1 MISICPSIDS
11 SLAQVLAPE
20 LLVIIFWEVLTSS
33 TEERRKFLPE
43 DENLGPNE
51 FDTKPLLSLSHV
63 CQYWREVALRTPSL
77 WTRIHGGCLDQM
89 EAFLERSRSLALSLL
104 LDVGHF
110 GGMEDGP
117 MHTYAASII
126 KVQGQRLRW
135 LYLVMVPTRAHV
147 VPLLSSLH
155 APHLK
160 CLTMTSACS
169 RNRCI
174 ETEISWTPLINGE
187 ASSLRAFA
195 MVPVVKC
202 LPSSSFPH
210 LMHLLLSFD
219 GLTALC
225 YPFDILRLL
234 SNTLELRFI
243 HVDCLFNSVGF
254 RDGRP
259 PPSNPLH

>member
-1 MISICPSIDS
+1 MH
-11 SLAQVLAPE
+11 
-20 LLVIIFWEVLTSS
+20 
-33 TEERRKFLPE
+33 K
-43 DENLGPNE
+43 
-51 FDTKPLLSLSHV
+51 
-63 CQYWREVALRTPSL
+63 
-77 WTRIHGGCLDQM
+77 HG
-89 EAFLERSRSLALSLL
+89 
-104 LDVGHF
+104 
-110 GGMEDGP
+110 
-117 MHTYAASII
+117 ASII
-126 KVQGQRLRW
+126 KVHCQRLRW
-135 LYLVMVPTRAHV
+135 LNLGMVPTREHV
-147 VPLLSSLH
+147 DPLLSSLR
-155 APHLK
+155 APRLE
-160 CLTMTSACS
+160 CLTITSACS
-169 RNRCI
+169 RNRCTK
-174 ETEISWTPLINGE
+174 TEISWTPLINGE